1 MISYL
6 LTGFALGFT
15 AALAPGPLQTLVI
28 SETMQHNSRAG
39 LKVAL
44 VPLLTDAP
52 VILFTVFILARI
64 RDFDMIL
71 GLIAIGG
78 AVFLSYL
85 GYHTFQGANSLPEK
99 TAANSPSLRKAF
111 FTNLLSPH
119 PYLFWFSIGA
129 PMVVKGYQQGF
140 ITASGFILGF
150 YFALI
155 GTLSAIAIFTHLFQI
170 LMKGNV
176 YRYLMRF
183 LGLIL
188 FYFAFRL
195 FLLGLEFLEIVK

>member
-1 MISYL
+1 MLSYL
-6 LTGFALGFT
+6 LTGFTLGFT

-44 VPLLTDAP
+44 APLLTDAP

-64 RDFDMIL
+64 RDFGMIL

-85 GYHTFQGANSLPEK
+85 GYKNLISVNSPPEQN
-99 TAANSPSLRKAF
+99 AVNSPSLRKAF
-111 FTNLLSPH
+111 LTNLLNPH

-129 PMVVKGYQQGF
+129 PMVVKGYQQGL

-150 YFALI
+150 YLTLV
-155 GTLSAIAIFTHLFQI
+155 GTLSAIAIFTHFFQK
-170 LMKGNV
+170 MTKARV
-176 YRYLMRF
+176 YRYVMRL

-195 FLLGLEFLEIVK
+195 FFLGLEYLKIV